1 VDGAVRQLGLD
12 LGGTRIKLA
21 VLADGRCVASDE
33 AETRSEE
40 GPDAVLERI
49 VALGRGAGTVDSVG
63 VAVPGLFDDRGNVV
77 LFPNLHGSWAG
88 RQLLA
93 PLEEGLGRPVRL
105 VNDGHAFALAE
116 ATLGAGAGGTTVM
129 CIVCGTGIGGGL
141 ALDGALHLGPD
152 GRAGEFGHHTVAED
166 GPVCRCGN
174 RGCLELYAGARAI
187 AAAAGAASFDEALAA
202 ARTGDARAV
211 EAIRRAGEL
220 IGLAA
225 ANLVIFLCPD
235 RVVVGGGVASAGDFL
250 FDPLR
255 ASLEARARV
264 APLDRTAVVPAT
276 LGPSAGAIGAAL
288 YAAG

>member
-1 VDGAVRQLGLD
+1 VRQLGLD

>member
-63 VAVPGLFDDRGNVV
+63 IAVPGLFDDRGNVV
-77 LFPNLHGSWAG
+77 LFPNLYGSWAG

>member
-1 VDGAVRQLGLD
+1 MRQLGLD

-49 VALGRGAGTVDSVG
+49 VALGRGAGTV
-63 VAVPGLFDDRGNVV
+63 
-77 LFPNLHGSWAG
+77 
-88 RQLLA
+88 
-93 PLEEGLGRPVRL
+93 
-105 VNDGHAFALAE
+105 
-116 ATLGAGAGGTTVM
+116 
-129 CIVCGTGIGGGL
+129 
-141 ALDGALHLGPD
+141 
-152 GRAGEFGHHTVAED
+152 
-166 GPVCRCGN
+166 
-174 RGCLELYAGARAI
+174 
-187 AAAAGAASFDEALAA
+187 
-202 ARTGDARAV
+202 
-211 EAIRRAGEL
+211 
-220 IGLAA
+220 
-225 ANLVIFLCPD
+225 
-235 RVVVGGGVASAGDFL
+235 ASAGDFL